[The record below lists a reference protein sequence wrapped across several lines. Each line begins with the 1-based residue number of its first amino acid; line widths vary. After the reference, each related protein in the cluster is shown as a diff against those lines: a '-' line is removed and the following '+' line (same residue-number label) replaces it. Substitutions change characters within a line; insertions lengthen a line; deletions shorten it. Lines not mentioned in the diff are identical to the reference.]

1 MVNQNLGIVDR
12 ILRFVLAFWWLG
24 PFAPQ
29 YSAVWANWLILIVGW
44 IALIE
49 SFVGWC
55 WIHDILSIRNKNQ

>member
-1 MVNQNLGIVDR
+1 MKQNLGKLDR
-12 ILRFVLAFWWLG
+12 ILRFALAVWWLG

-29 YSAVWANWLILIVGW
+29 YGAAWANWLIFIFGW

-55 WIHDILSIRNKNQ
+55 WLHGLLKIDNKKQ